1 MVPMDEI
8 PIQEWA
14 CYADESSIT
23 GAKHSVVGGTVVRSD
38 RLQFVLHGIAALRT
52 KHKMFAELKWSKISN
67 QKYDA
72 YLDFV
77 KFFFTMRA
85 RGYLA
90 FHATTFE
97 NSKWNHR
104 KWNENDSDIGLSKLY
119 YQMLLHQYVRDY
131 GDVASLYICLD
142 RRRSSTSLDD
152 FHRILNAGAAKDYNL
167 TFGPVRVMTSKDS
180 KKSDMLQVNDI
191 ILGAVAAHKNGRH
204 LLNETR
210 SSKRDLANIVASNAS
225 LERRPGEAP
234 SKSFT
239 VWNFMPR

>member
-1 MVPMDEI
+1 MDEI

-23 GAKHSVVGGTVVRSD
+23 KAKHSVVGGTVVRSD
-38 RLQFVLHGIAALRT
+38 RLKFVLNGIAELRT
-52 KHKMFAELKWSKISN
+52 KHKMSAELKWSKISN

-72 YLDFV
+72 YLDLV
-77 KFFFTMRA
+77 NFFFSMRS

-104 KWNENDSDIGLSKLY
+104 MWNENDSDIGLSKLY
-119 YQMLLHQYVRDY
+119 YQMLLHQYIRDY

-152 FHRILNAGAAKDYNL
+152 FHRILNAGASKDYKL
-167 TFGPVRVMTSKDS
+167 TFGPVRVLTSKDS
-180 KKSDMLQVNDI
+180 KKSDMLQLNDV

-210 SSKRDLANIVASNAS
+210 ASKRDLANVVAKGGN
-225 LERRPGEAP
+225 LDRYPKQRQN
-234 SKSFT
+234 KSFT
-239 VWNFMPR
+239 VWDFNPR